1 MAERRMFAETVVTSD
16 AFLDMPLS
24 AQALYFMLGMY
35 ADDEG
40 FVNSPKSLVRLIG
53 ASTDDL
59 EILILKNFIIR
70 YESGV
75 VFIKHCFPANV

>member
-1 MAERRMFAETVVTSD
+1 MAERKMFAETVVTSD

-24 AQALYFMLGMY
+24 AQALYFTLGMY

-75 VFIKHCFPANV
+75 VFIKHCFPVNA